1 MSGGGISKGD
11 VEGAASEVGRKPRE
25 WSVLYVKKVSEWI
38 EINYFKCML
47 QYKLEE
53 NGKWPLNLAMWR
65 LLVSL
70 ARHLSRVVE
79 VRIWFN

>member
-1 MSGGGISKGD
+1 MGRGISKGD
-11 VEGAASEVGRKPRE
+11 AEGAASEVGRKPRE
-25 WSVLYVKKVSEWI
+25 WGVLYVKKVSEWLERLTI
-38 EINYFKCML
+38 SNACYK
-47 QYKLEE
+47 YKLEE

-79 VRIWFN
+79 VKIWFN